1 MDPRLNSVHLDF
13 CPRREEYRAARGAL
27 LERRGWITWAAEQ
40 VHDALPDAAE
50 WLPLVP
56 AKLLQES
63 ERLLFDRETGATY
76 PLVIGL
82 NTIGRFPNN
91 DIVFEDLDVSRRHCV
106 ILVHADGRCELHDT
120 ASRNG
125 TYVNGR
131 RVQHPIGL
139 RCGDLIRVSKKQVYF
154 ATAEESVEML
164 GVPDTIATSS
174 D

>member
-1 MDPRLNSVHLDF
+1 MDPRLNSAHFD
-13 CPRREEYRAARGAL
+13 CPRRQEYRATREAL
-27 LERRGWITWAAEQ
+27 LDRRGWITWASEQ
-40 VHDALPDAAE
+40 VHDALPEAAE
-50 WLPLVP
+50 WLPVVP
-56 AKLLQES
+56 ARLLPET
-63 ERLLFDRETGATY
+63 ERLLFERDAGATY
-76 PLVIGL
+76 RLVVGL

-131 RVQHPIGL
+131 RLQHPVVL
-139 RCGDLIRVSKKQVYF
+139 RCGDLIRVSKKEIYF

-164 GVPDTIATSS
+164 GVPATLATGPN
-174 D
+174 